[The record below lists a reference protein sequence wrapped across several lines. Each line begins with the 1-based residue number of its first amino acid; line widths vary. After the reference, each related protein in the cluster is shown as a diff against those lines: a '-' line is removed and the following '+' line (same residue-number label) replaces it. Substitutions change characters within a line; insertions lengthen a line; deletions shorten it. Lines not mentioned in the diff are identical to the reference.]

1 MVGLVFLINFFNII
15 LSFNIKLI
23 ENKFILFVFY

>member
-15 LSFNIKLI
+15 LFFNIKLI